1 MDLFNEIVVTYLV
14 NPPKVAYMEK
24 GQVYQTV
31 NRECFGLVLCLEGEA
46 AYTMNGK
53 TYVSNKNTALI
64 LPKGG
69 SYSRL
74 GVTEGLFAIVN
85 FQAKELPDTD
95 ILTFPL
101 QNYQECLEDFEKL
114 RKLCLRQNGHLK
126 AYSVFYRLLEKV
138 FAASMSK
145 ATPLDPILQYIEEN
159 LSNPDISNA
168 TLAKQMEISEIYF
181 RKLFAAHYGVTPRQY
196 ILDLRMQK
204 AKHLLTDTLLSVT
217 EISETCGFSSI
228 YHFCQTFKK
237 RTGLTPKQYAQKN
250 RSFKI

>member
-1 MDLFNEIVVTYLV
+1 MDFFNEMVVTYLV

-53 TYVSNKNTALI
+53 THISNKNTALI

-69 SYSRL
+69 SYSRF

-85 FQAKELPDTD
+85 FQAKELPETD
-95 ILTFPL
+95 ILSFPL
-101 QNYQECLEDFEKL
+101 QSYQECIDEFEKI

-126 AYSVFYRLLEKV
+126 AYGVFYRLLDKV
-138 FAASMSK
+138 FAASMPK
-145 ATPLDPILQYIEEN
+145 VTLLDPILQYIEEN
-159 LSNPDISNA
+159 LSDPDISNSTMA
-168 TLAKQMEISEIYF
+168 EKMGISEIYF
-181 RKLFAAHYGVTPRQY
+181 RRLFAAHYGVTPRQY
-196 ILDLRMQK
+196 ILDMRIQR
-204 AKHLLTDTLLSVT
+204 AKQLLTDTFLSVT
-217 EISETCGFSSI
+217 EISESCGFSSV

-237 RTGLTPKQYAQKN
+237 RTGLTPKQYAHQN
-250 RSFKI
+250 RTVNI

>member
-24 GQVYQTV
+24 GHRYQTL

-46 AYTMNGK
+46 AYTMDGR
-53 TYVSNKNTALI
+53 TYVSNKDNALI

-69 SYSRL
+69 SYTRF

-101 QNYQECLEDFEKL
+101 QNYQECLEDFEAL
-114 RKLCLRQNGHLK
+114 RKLCLRQNSHLK

-159 LSNPDISNA
+159 LSNPDISNT

-204 AKHLLTDTLLSVT
+204 AKQLLTDTLFH
-217 EISETCGFSSI
+217 FSFPFWGYSRPL
-228 YHFCQTFKK
+228 YQ
-237 RTGLTPKQYAQKN
+237 LL
-250 RSFKI
+250 